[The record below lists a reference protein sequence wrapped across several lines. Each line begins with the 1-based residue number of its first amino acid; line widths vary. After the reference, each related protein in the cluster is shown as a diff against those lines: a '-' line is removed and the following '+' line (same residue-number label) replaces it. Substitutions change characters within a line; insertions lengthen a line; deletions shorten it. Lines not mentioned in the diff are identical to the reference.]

1 MKFGVCA
8 IIKNENLYLREWVEH
23 YINLGFDKI
32 IIYDNNNPSGELPNV
47 VIQDYIDAGIIDV
60 INRRGARGNADTI
73 ECGYNLDPQIDA
85 YNECLETYK
94 DELDWIAFFD
104 VDEFLEIRDAK
115 TIQEQ
120 FEFMDYD
127 EFDVVYVAW
136 EIYGDNGKMYY
147 EPEPVQKRFPLPVVT
162 ESDAYFPKSICK
174 TNKGIRYN
182 EQPHAP
188 DCSSGCSADKVQM
201 FLWGMNYLLPA
212 SSYDHMVLK
221 HYFTKSLT
229 EYLYRK
235 LNWWR
240 YDNSDEVLKPFEH
253 AKDLYLMFNGQWTD
267 EHERIFQ
274 NFINQ
279 YGNK

>member
-8 IIKNENLYLREWVEH
+8 IIKNENLYLREWVDH
-23 YINLGFDKI
+23 YIRLGFDKI
-32 IIYDNNNPSGELPNV
+32 ILYDNNDLCGEIPNV
-47 VIQDYIDAGIIDV
+47 VIQDYINAGIIDV
-60 INRRGARGNADTI
+60 IDRRGVRGNADTL
-73 ECGYNLDPQIDA
+73 ECGYNLDPQINA
-85 YNECLETYK
+85 YNECLETYM

-104 VDEFLEIRDAK
+104 VDEFLEICDAK

-120 FEFMDYD
+120 FEFMGYD
-127 EFDVVYVAW
+127 AFDAVYVAW

-147 EPEPVQKRFPLPVVT
+147 EPEPVQKRFPIPAT
-162 ESDAYFPKSICK
+162 ADHYGYFPKSICK

-182 EQPHAP
+182 EHPHTP
-188 DCSSGCSADKVQM
+188 DGASGCSADRTPYS
-201 FLWGMNYLLPA
+201 LNGWAYLLKAP
-212 SSYDHMVLK
+212 YYEHMLLK

-240 YDNSDEVLKPFEH
+240 YDNSEDALKPFEH
-253 AKDLYLMFNGQWTD
+253 AKNLYLMFNGQWSD

-274 NFINQ
+274 NFIKQ